1 MVVGVV
7 VRLTVTHMGILPW
20 KLGPQTAGALH
31 GDRQSGHHSYFSNPD
46 GPVRGLLPIV
56 PGPEGALAV
65 SKSSPCLK
73 LESLSLQALLP
84 SPSPVSNRNSYVEPG
99 LERKESVI
107 LASLCL
113 RILPGV
119 DSGLDAGSG

>member
-56 PGPEGALAV
+56 PGPEGALAF

-73 LESLSLQALLP
+73 LESLCQLSCQAHLQFPTEIATW
-84 SPSPVSNRNSYVEPG
+84 SPV
-99 LERKESVI
+99 
-107 LASLCL
+107 
-113 RILPGV
+113 
-119 DSGLDAGSG
+119 